1 MVKITFFRINKTFL
15 IYIMPSKR
23 HSKRVRFSRKN
34 STRRIPKRIVRKN
47 TPYSRRRISLRRR
60 KVTGG
65 Q

>member
-1 MVKITFFRINKTFL
+1 
-15 IYIMPSKR
+15 MPSKR